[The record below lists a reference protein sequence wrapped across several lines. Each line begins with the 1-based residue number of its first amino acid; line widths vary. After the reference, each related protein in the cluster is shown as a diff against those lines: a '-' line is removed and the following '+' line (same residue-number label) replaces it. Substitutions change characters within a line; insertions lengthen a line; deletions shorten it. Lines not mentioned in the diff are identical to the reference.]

1 MSWLEILLT
10 LLVLLL
16 SMKLFGFLKN
26 FGSSAKTE
34 DPFMWEA
41 ERQLLE
47 ALDADQLEKF
57 KEIFERYKFEP
68 NHVCRTKNPLLH
80 RAIAKKHSIPF
91 IEYLLSK
98 GADINFSIGVGLLLT
113 SELEIACF

>member
-1 MSWLEILLT
+1 
-10 LLVLLL
+10 
-16 SMKLFGFLKN
+16 
-26 FGSSAKTE
+26 
-34 DPFMWEA
+34 MWEA

-47 ALDADQLEKF
+47 ALDSDDLQKF

-98 GADINFSIGVGLLLT
+98 GADINFSQGVSLLLT
-113 SELEIACF
+113 LELKVACF